1 MQHMQSLIRKI
12 ADGAE
17 ISEKEM
23 EMEEDSAKSEKSL
36 VEEAL
41 IE

>member
-1 MQHMQSLIRKI
+1 MSNMQIMIRKI
-12 ADGAE
+12 ADGGE

-23 EMEEDSAKSEKSL
+23 EEDSIKSEKSI

-41 IE
+41 LE

>member
-1 MQHMQSLIRKI
+1 MTQMQSLIRKI

-23 EMEEDSAKSEKSL
+23 EEENEKNNNQA
-36 VEEAL
+36 ENGG
-41 IE
+41 

>member
-1 MQHMQSLIRKI
+1 MSHMQSMIRKI
-12 ADGAE
+12 AGGAE

-23 EMEEDSAKSEKSL
+23 EEDSIKSEKSL

-41 IE
+41 ID

>member
-1 MQHMQSLIRKI
+1 MSQMQTLIRKI

-23 EMEEDSAKSEKSL
+23 EEDSIKSDKSL

-41 IE
+41 ID

>member
-1 MQHMQSLIRKI
+1 MTHMNSLIRKI

-23 EMEEDSAKSEKSL
+23 EEDSIKSERSL

-41 IE
+41 ID